1 MSAPGVPLQPAIR
14 LNRRKMD
21 ASGSVVS
28 YAERHRI
35 WARERKK
42 KKKKKKKKKREKKRE
57 TKNQL
62 PEQTRKKSSEE
73 TAHSP

>member
-1 MSAPGVPLQPAIR
+1 MPAPGVPLQPAIR

-42 KKKKKKKKKREKKRE
+42 KKKKRE

-62 PEQTRKKSSEE
+62 PEQTRKKNSEE
-73 TAHSP
+73 VAHSP

>member
-1 MSAPGVPLQPAIR
+1 MPGPGVPLQPSIR
-14 LNRRKMD
+14 LNRRKED
-21 ASGSVVS
+21 ASDSVVS

-42 KKKKKKKKKREKKRE
+42 KKKKKKKRE

-62 PEQTRKKSSEE
+62 PEQTRKKNSEE
-73 TAHSP
+73 VAHSP